1 MEQAHPVVRH
11 AQLSLEKKVTRA
23 SSCPVFPGPTFA
35 TPWRTFDL
43 VKLPPGEA
51 AEPRD
56 EYCEQGFLVLKGEA
70 SFEGPG
76 GVTPATAGT
85 TILAAG
91 ASRLR
96 ATEWGCT
103 ALSIGVDMP
112 EAPPPGHLRVDSV
125 DAGKLTR
132 RPSIHGGGGEIATR
146 HIWGP
151 GDFSSSWTFLDHAI
165 LSRGSA
171 VGYHYHEAL
180 EECFVILQGR
190 GYMTIDGDTFPVG
203 PGSATYQGIGEG
215 HGIYNPDSVPLDF
228 LRIAVAMP
236 GEEVATIDI
245 EEDLSARTPSDRPTK
260 RGIQ

>member
-1 MEQAHPVVRH
+1 MVRH
-11 AQLSLEKKVTRA
+11 AQLSFEKKATLA
-23 SSCPVFPGPTFA
+23 SSRPVFPGATFA

-43 VKLPPGEA
+43 VKLPPEEA
-51 AEPRD
+51 AEARD
-56 EYCEQGFLVLKGEA
+56 EDCEQGFLVLKGEA

-76 GVTPATAGT
+76 GVTAAAAGATVLAG
-85 TILAAG
+85 G

-96 ATEWGCT
+96 ATERGCT

-112 EAPPPGHLRVDSV
+112 DAPPPGHLRVDSV

-151 GDFSSSWTFLDHAI
+151 GDFFSSWTFLDHAI
-165 LSRGSA
+165 LSPGSA

-190 GYMTIDGDTFPVG
+190 GFMTIDEDTFTVG
-203 PGSATYQGIGEG
+203 PGSATYQGIGKG
-215 HGIYNPDSVPLDF
+215 HGIYNPDSVPLNF

-245 EEDLSARTPSDRPTK
+245 EEDLSARAPADQPTK

>member
-1 MEQAHPVVRH
+1 MEQAHQVVRH
-11 AQLSLEKKVTRA
+11 AQLSFEKKVTRA

-85 TILAAG
+85 ALLASG

-103 ALSIGVDMP
+103 ALSIGVGMP
-112 EAPPPGHLRVDSV
+112 PAPPPGRLRVDSV

-151 GDFSSSWTFLDHAI
+151 GDFFQQLDLSRPRDPVPGKRGRLP
-165 LSRGSA
+165 LSRG
-171 VGYHYHEAL
+171 L

-203 PGSATYQGIGEG
+203 PGSATYQGIGKG
-215 HGIYNPDSVPLDF
+215 HGIYNPDSLPLDF

-245 EEDLSARTPSDRPTK
+245 EEDLSARTPADQSRK